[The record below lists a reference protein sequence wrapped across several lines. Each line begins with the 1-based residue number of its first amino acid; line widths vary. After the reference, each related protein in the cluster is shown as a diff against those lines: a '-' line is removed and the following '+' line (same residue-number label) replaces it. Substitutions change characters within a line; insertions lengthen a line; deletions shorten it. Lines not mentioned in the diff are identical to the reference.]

1 MRLKNSDPLLTAAN
15 VIVVL
20 SQIAIIFGGVMLA
33 IGVGALLTVG
43 GSELAKERKAAAL
56 VRDAIMMALDG
67 DDSFKAGY
75 NKALRDVVGLVD
87 NISEIK
93 VIAINGKYLADI
105 VAEQVDE
112 LKMN

>member
-1 MRLKNSDPLLTAAN
+1 MTQKVMRPYSVYLPEEY
-15 VIVVL
+15 IVR
-20 SQIAIIFGGVMLA
+20 IK
-33 IGVGALLTVG
+33 
-43 GSELAKERKAAAL
+43 ELAKERKAAAL

-67 DDSFKAGY
+67 GDSFKAGY

-105 VAEQVDE
+105 MADQIDG

>member
-1 MRLKNSDPLLTAAN
+1 MTQKVMRPYSVYLPEEY
-15 VIVVL
+15 IVR
-20 SQIAIIFGGVMLA
+20 IK
-33 IGVGALLTVG
+33 
-43 GSELAKERKAAAL
+43 ELAKERKAAAL

-87 NISEIK
+87 NINEIK
-93 VIAINGKYLADI
+93 VIAISGKYLADI
-105 VAEQVDE
+105 LADQIDG

>member
-1 MRLKNSDPLLTAAN
+1 MSEKVMRPYSVYLPEEY
-15 VIVVL
+15 IVR
-20 SQIAIIFGGVMLA
+20 IK
-33 IGVGALLTVG
+33 
-43 GSELAKERKAAAL
+43 ELAKERKAAAL

-67 DDSFKAGY
+67 DDAFKAGY
-75 NKALRDVVGLVD
+75 NKALRDVVALVD

-105 VAEQVDE
+105 MADQVDG

>member
-1 MRLKNSDPLLTAAN
+1 MTQKVMRPYSVYLPEEY
-15 VIVVL
+15 IVR
-20 SQIAIIFGGVMLA
+20 IK
-33 IGVGALLTVG
+33 
-43 GSELAKERKAAAL
+43 ELAKERKAAAL

>member
-1 MRLKNSDPLLTAAN
+1 MTQKVMRPYSVYLPEEY
-15 VIVVL
+15 IVR
-20 SQIAIIFGGVMLA
+20 IK
-33 IGVGALLTVG
+33 
-43 GSELAKERKAAAL
+43 ELAKERKSAAL

-87 NISEIK
+87 NINEIK
-93 VIAINGKYLADI
+93 VIAISGKYLADI
-105 VAEQVDE
+105 LADQIDG

>member
-1 MRLKNSDPLLTAAN
+1 MTQKVMRPYSVYLPEEY
-15 VIVVL
+15 IVR
-20 SQIAIIFGGVMLA
+20 IK
-33 IGVGALLTVG
+33 
-43 GSELAKERKAAAL
+43 ELAKERKAAAL

-87 NISEIK
+87 NINEIK
-93 VIAINGKYLADI
+93 VIAISGKYLADI
-105 VAEQVDE
+105 MADQIDG

>member
-1 MRLKNSDPLLTAAN
+1 MTQKVMRPYSVYLPEEY
-15 VIVVL
+15 IVR
-20 SQIAIIFGGVMLA
+20 IK
-33 IGVGALLTVG
+33 
-43 GSELAKERKAAAL
+43 ELAKERKAAAL

-75 NKALRDVVGLVD
+75 NKALRDVVGLID

-105 VAEQVDE
+105 MADQIDG

>member
-1 MRLKNSDPLLTAAN
+1 MTQKVMRPYSVYLPEEY
-15 VIVVL
+15 IVR
-20 SQIAIIFGGVMLA
+20 IK
-33 IGVGALLTVG
+33 
-43 GSELAKERKAAAL
+43 ELAKERKAAAL

-105 VAEQVDE
+105 VADQIDE

>member
-1 MRLKNSDPLLTAAN
+1 MTQKVMRPYSVYLPEEY
-15 VIVVL
+15 IVR
-20 SQIAIIFGGVMLA
+20 IK
-33 IGVGALLTVG
+33 
-43 GSELAKERKAAAL
+43 ELAKERKAAAL

-105 VAEQVDE
+105 VADQVDE